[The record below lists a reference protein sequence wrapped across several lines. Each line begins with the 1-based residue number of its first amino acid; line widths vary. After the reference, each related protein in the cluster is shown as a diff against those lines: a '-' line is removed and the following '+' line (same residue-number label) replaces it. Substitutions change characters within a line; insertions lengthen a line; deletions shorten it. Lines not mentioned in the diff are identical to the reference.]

1 MSAIPNRLVIYT
13 KDVMNI
19 TGRKERTAQKLLAQI
34 RLRYQK
40 SKEDFITLIEFCAF
54 TGLKEE
60 QVMPFLK

>member
-1 MSAIPNRLVIYT
+1 MNTIPNRLVIYT

-34 RLRYQK
+34 RAHYQK
-40 SKEDFITLIEFCAF
+40 SKEDFITLSEFCTF

-60 QVMPFLK
+60 QVLPFLK